1 MLPGVEMIRA
11 AQPPHELGT
20 DRLRARGVQCLGM
33 NRKNVKFISCYLF
46 FVTALAAQNLSGD
59 AKRGGALFQQLKC
72 VSCHAVRGT
81 GGSAGPALG
90 VKPGMHDSA
99 NAVAAAM
106 WSHAVKM
113 WEAMEKAGVAQP
125 KLDQQQAADL
135 VAYIAGKVRPDP
147 QGDAGRG
154 RKVYEAKLCA
164 SCHDQY
170 SGAPDFTRLA
180 GPVGPYW
187 MVSGLWDHGKGMLS
201 RIVEKK
207 AAWQELTAQEVG
219 DILAYLN
226 TRR

>member
-1 MLPGVEMIRA
+1 MS
-11 AQPPHELGT
+11 
-20 DRLRARGVQCLGM
+20 M
-33 NRKNVKFISCYLF
+33 NRTIGKFIACYLF
-46 FVTALAAQNLSGD
+46 FMTAMTAQVPSGD
-59 AKRGGALFQQLKC
+59 AKRGEALFQQMKC
-72 VSCHAVRGT
+72 VSCHAVRGA
-81 GGSAGPALG
+81 GGSVGPALG

-113 WEAMEKAGVAQP
+113 WETMEKAGVAQP
-125 KLDQQQAADL
+125 KINQQQAADL
-135 VAYIAGKVRPDP
+135 VAYIAGSVRSDP

-154 RKVYEAKLCA
+154 KKVYEAKLCA

-180 GPVGPYW
+180 GPVSPYW

-226 TRR
+226 TRK

>member
-1 MLPGVEMIRA
+1 LAGAEMFRSGEA
-11 AQPPHELGT
+11 WGREA
-20 DRLRARGVQCLGM
+20 DKLRVRGVQCVDMKRLIG
-33 NRKNVKFISCYLF
+33 ISASCYLF
-46 FVTALAAQNLSGD
+46 IVSALAAQTVRGD
-59 AKRGGALFQQLKC
+59 AKRGGELFQKMKC

-81 GGSAGPALG
+81 GGSVGPALG
-90 VKPGMHDSA
+90 AKPGTHDSA

-113 WEAMEKAGVAQP
+113 WEAMEKAGMAQP
-125 KLDQQQAADL
+125 KISQQQAADL

-147 QGDAGRG
+147 PGDAARG

-170 SGAPDFTRLA
+170 SGAPEFTRLTEA
-180 GPVGPYW
+180 VSPYW
-187 MVSGLWDHGKGMLS
+187 MVAGLWDHGRGMLS
-201 RIVEKK
+201 RIVERK

-226 TRR
+226 TRK